1 MTMYRV
7 GPAGIP
13 ASLKTNMDAV
23 LNKKFGTS
31 TTYAPATWPD
41 NVNLLGP
48 LPEKTASGSVASITD
63 GADGVPLKN
72 WGVTVAPTLSGVSA
86 VSCSQGGKNLV
97 DNSAAAWEGGNI
109 NTSGGNATGAGYVR
123 TIGYYDIGGGMSY
136 EISGIATPSQASDF
150 RLFFYDETQTFISY
164 KNYGS
169 TPRETPAN
177 ARYMRIR
184 NVVGADMSTLQIE
197 YGTTA
202 TAYEPYTASTVSTVN
217 LGRTIYGGSV
227 DVVAGT
233 GIKTFGYASFKWG
246 DYTATADLGSNTRR
260 RFNLPSPVKM
270 TDRAQSL
277 CNVAPWLEE
286 YSVDS
291 THFYVSNHSQ
301 TGDGLCNV
309 FLPTGTSDD
318 TDIIIVY
325 TIATPEDFTF
335 TPITPTPETAL
346 GTNNFWADEGDS
358 DVTYRADINMLIASL
373 SGNRGLMMTRPQLEE
388 ITEENKEEDPEV
400 TEK

>member
-1 MTMYRV
+1 MTMFRV

-13 ASLKTNMDAV
+13 ASLKTDMNSV
-23 LNKKFGTS
+23 LNKKFGT
-31 TTYAPATWPD
+31 TGQNYPPNGWPD
-41 NVNLLGP
+41 DVNLMGP

-63 GADGVPLKN
+63 GADGVPVKN
-72 WGVTVAPTLSGVSA
+72 WGVTVDANLSGVSA

-202 TAYEPYTASTVSTVN
+202 TAYEPYTAPTVLTVN

-227 DVVAGT
+227 DVVNGT
-233 GIKTFGYASFKWG
+233 G
-246 DYTATADLGSNTRR
+246 
-260 RFNLPSPVKM
+260 
-270 TDRAQSL
+270 TDE
-277 CNVAPWLEE
+277 NG
-286 YSVDS
+286 
-291 THFYVSNHSQ
+291 N
-301 TGDGLCNV
+301 
-309 FLPTGTSDD
+309 
-318 TDIIIVY
+318 
-325 TIATPEDFTF
+325 DFTF

-346 GTNNFWADEGDS
+346 GTNNFWADTGDSTVVYRRDIDLALQAVSGTRNLLMTSIRPEVSLDNDPEQLERTENPTEQEGD
-358 DVTYRADINMLIASL
+358 IN
-373 SGNRGLMMTRPQLEE
+373 NER
-388 ITEENKEEDPEV
+388 
-400 TEK
+400 